1 MDSTAKNARSGPPEN
16 AVKPRARGLKRV
28 FNAIY
33 FSFEGIGSTLKHE
46 EAFRQE
52 VFLFCFLLPLAV
64 ILPFPLWAKLLLV
77 SSLFLV
83 FIVELLNTAI
93 EVAIDYISEYDH
105 HFLAKRA
112 KDMASGAVFFS
123 LLNAGFIWIS
133 LFVAHWP
140 TLSTWISTRF
150 S

>member
-1 MDSTAKNARSGPPEN
+1 MAKKIPSGPPEHS
-16 AVKPRARGLKRV
+16 VKPRARGLKRV
-28 FNAIY
+28 FNAVY
-33 FSFEGIGSTLKHE
+33 FSLEGIGSTLKHE

-52 VFLFCFLLPLAV
+52 VFLSCFLIPLAL

-77 SSLFLV
+77 CSVFLV

-93 EVAIDYISEYDH
+93 EVAIGYISEYDH

-123 LLNAGFIWIS
+123 LLNAGAIWIS
-133 LFVAHWP
+133 LFAAYWP
-140 TLSTWISTRF
+140 TLSTWVTKHF